1 MTEKL
6 KLHNWSD
13 VNIPK
18 YLHTMLPS
26 IDMLEDSGFI
36 DSREFHLRGE
46 STKEK
51 KGLRPILFDKEFVKK
66 KLEKV
71 LTDLFSSQDYLELV
85 VDHIINLALGI
96 DNLTDEIQDAID
108 NDKDS
113 KEIFLTKF
121 ISEFAK
127 NSHPTSR
134 DWKKFNQFVELLKK
148 EGYQT

>member
-6 KLHNWSD
+6 KLHNWQNI
-13 VNIPK
+13 NIPQ
-18 YLHTMLPS
+18 YLHIMPVTL
-26 IDMLEDSGFI
+26 DMLENGGFI
-36 DSREFHLRGE
+36 DSRIFYLKGE

-51 KGLRPILFDKEFVKK
+51 KELRPILFDKEFVKK

-71 LTDLFSSQDYLELV
+71 LSDLFSSQDYLELV

-108 NDKDS
+108 NDGDS
-113 KEIFLTKF
+113 KEIFLIEF

-127 NSHPTSR
+127 DSHPTSR

-148 EGYQT
+148 EGYEL